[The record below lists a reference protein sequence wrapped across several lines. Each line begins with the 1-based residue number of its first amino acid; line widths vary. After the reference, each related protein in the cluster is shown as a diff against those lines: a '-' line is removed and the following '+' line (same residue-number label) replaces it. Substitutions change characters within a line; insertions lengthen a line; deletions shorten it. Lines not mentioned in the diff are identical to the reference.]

1 MAGDLTDAIICS
13 SVCGESTFVD
23 GYIVQIYIATAG
35 YSRTCSY
42 LHHFYY
48 YAYEYATKLVITE
61 PWPIPPN

>member
-13 SVCGESTFVD
+13 YAVNRLLLMA
-23 GYIVQIYIATAG
+23 IVQIYIATAG